1 MSDPAGPHRRRPR
14 YKGTHPRAFSEKYK
28 ELDPDRYTADVEK
41 VMARGATP
49 AGSHRSICVQEIL
62 EALAPKPGE
71 LALDATL
78 GHGGHSMELLK
89 AIMPGGRLYGLDRDP
104 LEIAKTEE
112 RLRQAGFDGQACIAV
127 RMNFAEIGRLFSKGG
142 PLPAPLAGV
151 DMILA
156 DLGVSSMQ
164 IDNPDRGFT
173 FKFDGPL
180 DMRMDPESGPSAADL
195 LRTLSESKMRELID
209 EYSDEPEAAIIARV
223 LTQRRGTIDTTKAL
237 RDAIRYALEGR
248 VESDEIIK
256 KAIKRTFQAFRIA
269 VNGELTALDAL
280 LAALPYCLNPGG
292 RAAILCFH
300 SGEEGRVE
308 RAFQAGLEAG
318 AYASISPE
326 GIRASPGE
334 RYQNPRSTSARL
346 WWAIRA

>member
-1 MSDPAGPHRRRPR
+1 VSDPAEPHRRRPR
-14 YKGTHPRAFSEKYK
+14 YKGTHPRAYSEKYK
-28 ELDPDRYTADVEK
+28 ELDPGRYTADVEK

-49 AGSHRSICVQEIL
+49 AGSHRSICVQEVL
-62 EALAPKPGE
+62 AVLAPKPGE

-89 AIMPGGRLYGLDRDP
+89 VIMPGGMLYGLDRDP
-104 LEIAKTEE
+104 LEIAKTES
-112 RLRQAGFDGQACIAV
+112 RVRAAGFDERAFIAV
-127 RMNFAEIGRLFSKGG
+127 HMNFSEISKLFSENS
-142 PLPAPLAGV
+142 PIARLAGA
-151 DMILA
+151 DIILA

-180 DMRMDPESGPSAADL
+180 DMRMDPESGPSAAEL
-195 LRTLSESKMRELID
+195 LLAMSESRIRDLID

-223 LTQRRGTIDTTKAL
+223 LTQRRGTIDTTRAL

-248 VESDEIIK
+248 VESDDVIK
-256 KAIKRTFQAFRIA
+256 KAIKRTFQAFRIV
-269 VNGELTALDAL
+269 VNGELSALDAL
-280 LAALPYCLNPGG
+280 LAALPGCLNPGG

-308 RAFQAGLEAG
+308 RAFQSGLEAG
-318 AYASISPE
+318 VYASISPE
-326 GIRASPGE
+326 GIRASAEE

>member
-1 MSDPAGPHRRRPR
+1 MSEPAEPHKRRPR
-14 YKGTHPRAFSEKYK
+14 YKGTHPRAYSEKYK
-28 ELDPDRYTADVEK
+28 ELDPSRYAADVEK
-41 VMARGATP
+41 VKARGATP
-49 AGSHRSICVQEIL
+49 AGSHRSICVQEVL
-62 EALAPKPGE
+62 EVLAPQSGE
-71 LALDATL
+71 LAIDATL
-78 GHGGHSMELLK
+78 GHGGHSLELLK
-89 AIMPGGRLYGLDRDP
+89 AITPGGMLYGLDRDP

-112 RLRQAGFDGQACIAV
+112 RLRLAGFDEKAFVAV
-127 RMNFAEIGRLFSKGG
+127 HMNFAEIGRLFSADSPVGQ
-142 PLPAPLAGV
+142 LDGV

-180 DMRMDPESGPSAADL
+180 DMRMDPESGTSASEL
-195 LRTLSESKMRELID
+195 LRTLSESTMRDLID

-223 LTQRRGTIDTTKAL
+223 LTQRRGTIDTTRAL

-248 VESDEIIK
+248 VESDDVIK

-269 VNGELTALDAL
+269 VNGELKALDGL
-280 LAALPYCLNPGG
+280 LAALPGCLNPGG
-292 RAAILCFH
+292 RTAILCFH
-300 SGEEGRVE
+300 SGEELRVE
-308 RAFQAGLEAG
+308 RAFLAGLETG
-318 AYASISPE
+318 VYASISPA
-326 GIRASPGE
+326 GIRASAEE

>member
-1 MSDPAGPHRRRPR
+1 MSDPAEPYRRRPR
-14 YKGTHPRAFSEKYK
+14 YKGTHPRAYSEKYK

-49 AGSHRSICVQEIL
+49 AGSHRSICVQEVL
-62 EALAPKPGE
+62 TVLAPRPGE
-71 LALDATL
+71 LAIDATL
-78 GHGGHSMELLK
+78 GHGGHSIELLK

-112 RLRQAGFDGQACIAV
+112 RLRQSGFDERTFVAV
-127 RMNFAEIGRLFSKGG
+127 HMNFADIGKLFSADS
-142 PLPAPLAGV
+142 PVAPLSGA

-180 DMRMDPESGPSAADL
+180 DMRMDPESGTSAAEL

-223 LTQRRGTIDTTKAL
+223 LTQRRGTIDTTRAL

-248 VESDEIIK
+248 VESDDVIK

-269 VNGELTALDAL
+269 VNGELSALDAL
-280 LAALPYCLNPGG
+280 LAALPGCLNPGG

-300 SGEEGRVE
+300 SGEEGRIE
-308 RAFQAGLEAG
+308 RAFQSGLENG
-318 AYASISPE
+318 TFASISQE
-326 GIRASPGE
+326 GIRAGAEE

-346 WWAIRA
+346 WWAIKA